1 MIVGTLR
8 GLEIGV
14 DDLRSVDLVDHE
26 AVGRAVAAAVR
37 APEIAARTAVD
48 TFEEV
53 MRAHVIGLEIV
64 RVGTHQRRVLVFGN
78 QVKHL
83 LAVAVVRV
91 AQRDVVVEHD
101 HLALGDEGQILF
113 EPRHLL
119 VGEAAGVVL
128 TREEAVVHRDE
139 MHFAAVERVPPR
151 AEHVAIGVARVVDRA
166 LVVVADGGEEGD
178 ARLAQCTLHR
188 GEGLCVALA
197 QDVSQRDADGRD
209 RVVGLDLLDVG
220 HGLRAETLD
229 VLVVVGLGIAQSEEQ
244 EAGVA
249 LGEFRQREVGAV
261 GFRAAARQR
270 VRRLVGSLVGAVIR
284 LRGNF
289 ITRRGGDEDVLGV
302 GAAHDLVDAF
312 RIGGDDA
319 VTVADD
325 DAFEGIAFAVA
336 HQSVEGDA
344 LVGLDLGFLLFR
356 AVLAVIAS
364 AGQLGDDRIVSAAG
378 DRRCGQCCEHRAAQ
392 QIEDRIH
399 FHCSCILISDQMSA
413 GHLV

>member
-1 MIVGTLR
+1 MCSSLSGWGSPSPKSR
-8 GLEIGV
+8 
-14 DDLRSVDLVDHE
+14 
-26 AVGRAVAAAVR
+26 
-37 APEIAARTAVD
+37 
-48 TFEEV
+48 
-53 MRAHVIGLEIV
+53 
-64 RVGTHQRRVLVFGN
+64 
-78 QVKHL
+78 
-83 LAVAVVRV
+83 
-91 AQRDVVVEHD
+91 
-101 HLALGDEGQILF
+101 
-113 EPRHLL
+113 
-119 VGEAAGVVL
+119 
-128 TREEAVVHRDE
+128 
-139 MHFAAVERVPPR
+139 
-151 AEHVAIGVARVVDRA
+151 
-166 LVVVADGGEEGD
+166 
-178 ARLAQCTLHR
+178 
-188 GEGLCVALA
+188 
-197 QDVSQRDADGRD
+197 
-209 RVVGLDLLDVG
+209 
-220 HGLRAETLD
+220 
-229 VLVVVGLGIAQSEEQ
+229 

-261 GFRAAARQR
+261 GLRAAARQR

-336 HQSVEGDA
+336 HQPVEGDA

-356 AVLAVIAS
+356 AILAVIAS

-399 FHCSCILISDQMSA
+399 FHCSCILVSDQMSA

>member
-1 MIVGTLR
+1 MCSSLSGWGSPSPKSR
-8 GLEIGV
+8 K
-14 DDLRSVDLVDHE
+14 R
-26 AVGRAVAAAVR
+26 
-37 APEIAARTAVD
+37 
-48 TFEEV
+48 
-53 MRAHVIGLEIV
+53 
-64 RVGTHQRRVLVFGN
+64 
-78 QVKHL
+78 
-83 LAVAVVRV
+83 
-91 AQRDVVVEHD
+91 
-101 HLALGDEGQILF
+101 
-113 EPRHLL
+113 
-119 VGEAAGVVL
+119 
-128 TREEAVVHRDE
+128 
-139 MHFAAVERVPPR
+139 
-151 AEHVAIGVARVVDRA
+151 
-166 LVVVADGGEEGD
+166 
-178 ARLAQCTLHR
+178 
-188 GEGLCVALA
+188 
-197 QDVSQRDADGRD
+197 
-209 RVVGLDLLDVG
+209 
-220 HGLRAETLD
+220 
-229 VLVVVGLGIAQSEEQ
+229 
-244 EAGVA
+244 VA

-261 GFRAAARQR
+261 GLRAAARQR

-336 HQSVEGDA
+336 HQPVEGDA

-399 FHCSCILISDQMSA
+399 FHSSCILISDQMSA